1 MIKLTKD
8 MKEFLIEYALEF
20 GSIYKEHRRGSTFY
34 ISADCLITSEV
45 FADALDDDIRLP
57 QELNGLVVALHGTWS
72 DDDGTEVGCF
82 EIHSH
87 QQIMNPKYVALMT
100 RAQEDELL
108 TDFIKEHCG
117 EYIVKSE
124 KVDFEVI

>member
-8 MKEFLIEYALEF
+8 MKEFLEEYTLEL
-20 GSIYKEHRRGSTFY
+20 GSSSKEHRRGSSFY
-34 ISADCLITSEV
+34 ISAEAMVTSEV
-45 FADALDDDIRLP
+45 FADAFDSGVQLP
-57 QELNGLVVALHGTWS
+57 QELNGMIVVIHGTWS
-72 DDDGTEVGCF
+72 DNDGTEVGCF
-82 EIHSH
+82 EIHNH

-108 TDFIKEHCG
+108 QDFIKEHCA
-117 EYIVKSE
+117 EYLVKTE